1 MRDAYLDRLL
11 GEREQIVLVTRQH
24 WLVLAEAI
32 IAEALLL
39 IGIIALVTLVLT
51 TWVVSPLVALGYL
64 LVLLPILA
72 LTRDVLAWANRK
84 YVVTTRRVIQISGVV
99 NKNVLDSS
107 LEKVNDV
114 RLEQSAFGRLLG
126 YGDVEILTASELGSN
141 RFSRIAD
148 PIRFKT
154 AMLNAKERLERETVV
169 TPAAGGRDVPSLIA
183 ALDILRQQGVLTE
196 EEFNRKKAELL
207 AKL

>member
-32 IAEALLL
+32 IAEVLLL
-39 IGIIALVTLVLT
+39 IGIVALVTLLLT
-51 TWVVSPLVALGYL
+51 TWVVNPLVALGYL

-141 RFSRIAD
+141 RFSRIGD

-154 AMLNAKERLERETVV
+154 AMLNAKERLEREMVV
-169 TPAAGGRDVPSLIA
+169 TPAAVGRDVPSLIA
-183 ALDILRQQGVLTE
+183 ALDMLRQQGVLTE